1 MNNPHKPQAVSI
13 QPHLSLRDL
22 LTKLDNLQVLD
33 LDPELQLI
41 ELKKRGSAI

>member
-1 MNNPHKPQAVSI
+1 MNNPQKLQADST

-22 LTKLDNLQVLD
+22 LTKLDNMQVLD

-41 ELKKRGSAI
+41 